1 MKEPDKNV
9 LYISDYRMHVTSLM
23 AVALFVYINHKYF
36 TVRLSAIIC
45 AKSIPSVTAIG
56 IIAVTDG
63 MLFAHIIALSRTYI
77 VSTKGIT
84 VIFLGIFRHLY
95 PWEKFKVIDVCPGFD
110 ECEGGIFMLM
120 VCSTIPIRTVAGG
133 ALQLEMAIYRW
144 PHILFFSMLSL
155 EERMYFD
162 RLRRGDEASCSE
174 DSDDC

>member
-1 MKEPDKNV
+1 
-9 LYISDYRMHVTSLM
+9 
-23 AVALFVYINHKYF
+23 
-36 TVRLSAIIC
+36 
-45 AKSIPSVTAIG
+45 
-56 IIAVTDG
+56 
-63 MLFAHIIALSRTYI
+63 
-77 VSTKGIT
+77 
-84 VIFLGIFRHLY
+84 
-95 PWEKFKVIDVCPGFD
+95 
-110 ECEGGIFMLM
+110 MLM